1 MVLLMAFLRGSTDGL
16 GVLQHVH
23 VSSSAYYFVI
33 LCMRGDAGR
42 PSFASTNFIM
52 HERIPLGRIRVLP
65 SSPHAQSTARVVR
78 LPEIDVRV
86 VYIHMGGGSSH
97 TQNAVTCQAQ
107 IAVKLDVALSSQAC
121 IPLQRR
127 WRARFHGY
135 P

>member
-42 PSFASTNFIM
+42 PSFASINFIM
-52 HERIPLGRIRVLP
+52 HERKSAKGLTRQKEIHTPICIPLGRIRVLP
-65 SSPHAQSTARVVR
+65 SSPRAQSTARVVR

-86 VYIHMGGGSSH
+86 VYTHMG
-97 TQNAVTCQAQ
+97 
-107 IAVKLDVALSSQAC
+107 VAAR
-121 IPLQRR
+121 IRR
-127 WRARFHGY
+127 ML
-135 P
+135 

>member
-52 HERIPLGRIRVLP
+52 HERKSAKGLIRQTEVYTRTCIPLGRI
-65 SSPHAQSTARVVR
+65 
-78 LPEIDVRV
+78 
-86 VYIHMGGGSSH
+86 
-97 TQNAVTCQAQ
+97 
-107 IAVKLDVALSSQAC
+107 
-121 IPLQRR
+121 
-127 WRARFHGY
+127 
-135 P
+135 

>member
-65 SSPHAQSTARVVR
+65 SSPRAQSTARVVR

-86 VYIHMGGGSSH
+86 VYIHMGG
-97 TQNAVTCQAQ
+97 
-107 IAVKLDVALSSQAC
+107 VAAR
-121 IPLQRR
+121 IRR
-127 WRARFHGY
+127 ML
-135 P
+135 